1 MGVAMTDIVERI
13 WVPSASVVL
22 QERGADF
29 IAPVDHADWSEGAGF
44 YRGFFTAF
52 RIRQGKD
59 VWFHFPIPTP
69 VERDGQQLALASV
82 SLLWEVLDE
91 ADLTWV
97 VLQHGGVERIPLTER
112 LSSPPYTNIPFVPP
126 EQWRAYY
133 PDMQRRLSE
142 FAMPAPLPL
151 RFGLQLSVGVN
162 AGTSDGTVRFYGAG
176 AAFCRA

>member
-1 MGVAMTDIVERI
+1 M
-13 WVPSASVVL
+13 
-22 QERGADF
+22 
-29 IAPVDHADWSEGAGF
+29 
-44 YRGFFTAF
+44 
-52 RIRQGKD
+52 
-59 VWFHFPIPTP
+59 
-69 VERDGQQLALASV
+69 ERDGQQLALASV